1 MAITLQVE
9 TQAAVS
15 LFHSL
20 ADATRLAIVRR
31 LANGEA
37 RVSDLVR
44 ELGSAQ
50 STISEHVACLRDCGL
65 VIGRPEGRQ
74 VFYAL
79 SHPEL
84 IDLLTAAE
92 TLLSATGFQVELCFN
107 YGTEARD
114 R

>member
-1 MAITLQVE
+1 MPMNSEVDTL
-9 TQAAVS
+9 TAVS

-31 LANGEA
+31 LSAGEA

-44 ELGSAQ
+44 ELGLAQ
-50 STISEHVACLRDCGL
+50 STTSEHVACLRECGL
-65 VIGRPEGRQ
+65 VVGRPEGRQ

-79 SHPEL
+79 AHAEL
-84 IDLLTAAE
+84 IDMLSSAE
-92 TLLSATGFQVELCFN
+92 TLLAATGYKVDLCST
-107 YGTEARD
+107 YGSDARG

>member
-1 MAITLQVE
+1 MPIEIPTE

-20 ADATRLAIVRR
+20 ADPTRLAILRQ
-31 LANGEA
+31 LGDHEA

-44 ELGSAQ
+44 TLGLAQ
-50 STISEHVACLRDCGL
+50 STTSEHIACLRDCGL
-65 VIGRPEGRQ
+65 VVGRPEGRQ

-79 SHPEL
+79 ARPEL

-92 TLLSATGFQVELCFN
+92 QVLAATGYQVDLCST
-107 YGTEARD
+107 YGSEARK